1 MDTLFFMPDGAVRDT
16 ATGLLPALPVPVNYP
31 SSGAMTLLDLQGP
44 DYNSTVTFHTHDL
57 GHDQSA
63 LRVCEIASKSTSM
76 RAGLTQCCFY
86 WLCTVM
92 LLVIGFH

>member
-44 DYNSTVTFHTHDL
+44 DYNSTVRFHTHDL
-57 GHDQSA
+57 GLAPTPWVQFS
-63 LRVCEIASKSTSM
+63 VSC
-76 RAGLTQCCFY
+76 
-86 WLCTVM
+86 
-92 LLVIGFH
+92 